1 MFGSNNQL
9 LRRLQALD
17 ALTSRGFSFE
27 RLGDGDI
34 LVQRR
39 GHAYGIWQARVDQY
53 RYIPAGKQEPVHE
66 TGSPAEVLDIT
77 SRMFKDR

>member
-9 LRRLQALD
+9 LSRLQALD

-39 GHAYGIWQARVDQY
+39 GQAYGIWQARVDQY
-53 RYIPAGKQEPVHE
+53 CYIPAGKREPLHE
-66 TGSPAEVLDIT
+66 TGSAAEVLDIT